1 MKLSTVAKPPTM
13 KRTLLLCLTVLCT
26 PVAWAQP
33 SSANDAPAAT
43 ASAQRDE
50 LRPELAGALPQAQR
64 IGTGRLVVWGFQV
77 YDARLWAQPG
87 FRAAN
92 FDSTPLALELSYLR
106 AFKAKEIAERS
117 IKEMRR
123 SKPVSDAQAA
133 RWTADMLRVIPDVRT
148 GDRVMGVHQPGVGA
162 AFWVNGKN
170 TGDIQ
175 DAEFARLFFGIW
187 LSPNTSEPK
196 LREALLAG
204 AAG

>member
-1 MKLSTVAKPPTM
+1 M
-13 KRTLLLCLTVLCT
+13 RHTLLLCLTVLCT
-26 PVAWAQP
+26 SAALAQP
-33 SSANDAPAAT
+33 SSVNEAPAAT
-43 ASAQRDE
+43 VAAQRSE
-50 LRPELAGALPQAQR
+50 LRPELSGALPQAQR

-92 FDSTPLALELSYLR
+92 ADRAPLALELSYLR
-106 AFKAKEIAERS
+106 AFKAEEIADRS

-123 SKPVSDAQAA
+123 SKPVSDAQAS
-133 RWTADMLRVIPDVRT
+133 RWTADLLRVIPDVRS

-170 TGDIQ
+170 TGEIQ

-196 LREALLAG
+196 LRDALLAG

>member
-1 MKLSTVAKPPTM
+1 MKH
-13 KRTLLLCLTVLCT
+13 TLLLCLTVLCT
-26 PVAWAQP
+26 PAAWAQTLT
-33 SSANDAPAAT
+33 ANDAAAAT
-43 ASAQRDE
+43 TSVQRSE
-50 LRPELAGALPQAQR
+50 VRPELAGALPQAQR
-64 IGTGRLVVWGFQV
+64 IGTGRLTVWGFQV
-77 YDARLWAQPG
+77 YDARLWAQPD
-87 FRAAN
+87 FRAAS
-92 FDSTPLALELSYLR
+92 FERAPLALELSYLR
-106 AFKAKEIAERS
+106 AFKAEDVAERS

-133 RWTADMLRVIPDVRT
+133 RWTADMLRVIPDVRI
-148 GDRVMGVHQPGVGA
+148 GDRVMGIHQPGVGA

>member
-1 MKLSTVAKPPTM
+1 MQPTT
-13 KRTLLLCLTVLCT
+13 RALQVCLAAAVCMPAAL
-26 PVAWAQP
+26 AQP
-33 SSANDAPAAT
+33 AASSDTSAAAGVAQPADA
-43 ASAQRDE
+43 
-50 LRPELAGALPQAQR
+50 RPELSVALPQGRR
-64 IGTGRLVVWGFQV
+64 IGGGRLIVWGFQV

-87 FRAAN
+87 FSAAN
-92 FDSTPLALELSYLR
+92 YDRAPLALELSYLR
-106 AFKAKEIAERS
+106 DFKAQEVAERS
-117 IKEMRR
+117 IKEIRR

-133 RWTADMLRVIPDVRT
+133 RWIADMLRVIPDVRK
-148 GDRVMGVHQPGVGA
+148 GDRVMGVHQPGMGA

-170 TGDIQ
+170 TGEVQ

>member
-1 MKLSTVAKPPTM
+1 MKH
-13 KRTLLLCLTVLCT
+13 TLLLCLMVLCT
-26 PVAWAQP
+26 PVARAQP
-33 SSANDAPAAT
+33 SSTNGASAAT
-43 ASAQRDE
+43 ASVQRSE
-50 LRPELAGALPQAQR
+50 VRPELAGALSQAQP
-64 IGTGRLVVWGFQV
+64 IGIGRLIVWGFQV
-77 YDARLWAQPG
+77 YDARLWARPG

-92 FDSTPLALELSYLR
+92 FDRAPLALELSYLR
-106 AFKAKEIAERS
+106 AFKAEEIAERS

-123 SKPVSDAQAA
+123 SKPVSDAQAS
-133 RWTADMLRVIPDVRT
+133 RWTADMLRVIPDVRI

>member
-1 MKLSTVAKPPTM
+1 MKH
-13 KRTLLLCLTVLCT
+13 TLLFCMAVICT
-26 PVAWAQP
+26 SAAWAQP
-33 SSANDAPAAT
+33 AAANGAAPLAGMSQPAD
-43 ASAQRDE
+43 S
-50 LRPELAGALPQAQR
+50 RPELSDALPQARR
-64 IGTGRLVVWGFQV
+64 IGTGRLTVWGFQV

-87 FRAAN
+87 FSAADYDRAA
-92 FDSTPLALELSYLR
+92 LALEVSYLR
-106 AFKAKEIAERS
+106 AFKSGDLAERS

-123 SKPVSDAQAA
+123 SKPLSDAQAS
-133 RWTADMLRVIPDVRT
+133 RWMAELMRVIPDVRK

-170 TGDIQ
+170 TGEIQ

-187 LSPNTSEPK
+187 LSPNTSEPR